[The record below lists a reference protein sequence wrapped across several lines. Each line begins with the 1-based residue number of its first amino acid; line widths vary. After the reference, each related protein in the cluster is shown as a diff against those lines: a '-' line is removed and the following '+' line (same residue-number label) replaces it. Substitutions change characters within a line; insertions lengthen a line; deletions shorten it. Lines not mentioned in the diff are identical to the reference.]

1 LKGNLVSWRNHHFGL
16 ERRYE
21 LSSFRERDLN
31 LISFDLVYIFYMGML
46 VDFDQFGE

>member
-1 LKGNLVSWRNHHFGL
+1 MSWRNHNFGL

-31 LISFDLVYIFYMGML
+31 LIYFDLVYIFYMGML
-46 VDFDQFGE
+46 VLVDFDQFGE